1 MTLLRSA
8 LFNLYFFGMTI
19 LLLPA
24 AVAVRYAAPA
34 NALAVPMIWARV
46 VLGGLRLIC
55 GIRTE
60 VRGQEYLPSEGP
72 ALIASQHQ
80 SAFDTLV
87 WLTLLPRCSYVVK
100 RELERIPLFGGL
112 LRPAGMIVVDRSAGA
127 SALRHLIREARR
139 AMAEGRQIVIFP
151 EGTRGEPGQP
161 LPLHP
166 GIAAVAAR
174 TGLPVIPV
182 VTDSGR
188 LWGRR
193 AFSKRA
199 GTIHVRVLEPI
210 PATEKPEALLQ
221 RLSVAF
227 HRPAVDKSVG

>member
-8 LFNLYFFGMTI
+8 LFNLFFFGVTA

-24 AVAVRYAAPA
+24 AFAVRYAVPA
-34 NALAVPMIWARV
+34 NALTIPMLWARV
-46 VLGGLRLIC
+46 VLGGLRIIC
-55 GIRTE
+55 GISTD
-60 VRGQEYLPSEGP
+60 VRGREHLPQSGP

-80 SAFDTLV
+80 SAFDTLI

-100 RELERIPLFGGL
+100 RELERIPVFGAL

-127 SALRHLIREARR
+127 SALRHLVREAER
-139 AMAEGRQIVIFP
+139 AAAEGRQIVIFP

-166 GIAAVAAR
+166 GVVAMAAR

-193 AFSKRA
+193 AFNKRA

-210 PATEKPEALLQ
+210 PVMGRHDAVLQ
-221 RLSVAF
+221 RLSAAF
-227 HRPAVDKSVG
+227 QIPVVDNSVG

>member
-8 LFNLYFFGMTI
+8 LFNLFFFGTTI
-19 LLLPA
+19 LLLP
-24 AVAVRYAAPA
+24 VGSVIRYAAPA
-34 NALAVPMIWARV
+34 KALAIPMLWARV
-46 VLGGLRLIC
+46 VLGGLRVIC
-55 GIRTE
+55 RIRTE
-60 VRGQEYLPSEGP
+60 VRGREYLPSEGP

-100 RELERIPLFGGL
+100 RELARIPMFGGL

-127 SALRHLIREARR
+127 SALRQLVRDARR
-139 AMAEGRQIVIFP
+139 AAAEGRQIVIFP
-151 EGTRGEPGQP
+151 EGTRGEPGRPQ
-161 LPLHP
+161 PLHP
-166 GIAAVAAR
+166 GIAAVAVR
-174 TGLPVIPV
+174 TGLPIIPV

-210 PATEKPEALLQ
+210 PATEKHEVVLQ
-221 RLSVAF
+221 RLSAAF
-227 HRPAVDKSVG
+227 RRPVVDNSVG